1 MREVVILRRVE
12 SREPAFHQP
21 PGGASWAWIGEH
33 AAHAP
38 ILSARF
44 AFRRERRFPIAK
56 ARLFH
61 QLCWWFC
68 GLKHTTKNT
77 HCTLSLSQ
85 PCSALSLPLAAA
97 RQTGCRKGVRFSFS
111 RFFSLIRPYLTSLG
125 SAAVCCHSPVE
136 YASALYQHKPPGNGY
151 IHFLLYKYF
160 SIYASRRPC
169 NIYQK

>member
-1 MREVVILRRVE
+1 MATTLVYWKQTFLASGFEYAFFIQVPPYYIMREVVILRRVE

-111 RFFSLIRPYLTSLG
+111 RS
-125 SAAVCCHSPVE
+125 
-136 YASALYQHKPPGNGY
+136 
-151 IHFLLYKYF
+151 
-160 SIYASRRPC
+160 
-169 NIYQK
+169 